1 MSQHEIALKMVKC
14 GMNMGVIISRT
25 QTTLYIISSENHIC
39 DLRPW
44 WRLAI
49 ILNIMMGVASENSHF
64 KSFCIIFPS
73 TQEGVTS
80 IYL

>member
-39 DLRPW
+39 NLRPW
-44 WRLAI
+44 QRL
-49 ILNIMMGVASENSHF
+49 LF
-64 KSFCIIFPS
+64 
-73 TQEGVTS
+73 
-80 IYL
+80 